1 MQRYKVYSKPPNNRL
16 FFLYPN
22 LRHRLVIHPIFVSL
36 SDDVGQLLG
45 SEVVSNPGSDGLRGP
60 VLNAHSA
67 SHVLNQMVADEQPEY
82 FSSFF
87 TTHAILPHIGILEL
101 VKE

>member
-1 MQRYKVYSKPPNNRL
+1 M
-16 FFLYPN
+16 
-22 LRHRLVIHPIFVSL
+22 IHPIFMSL

-45 SEVVSNPGSDGLRGP
+45 SEVVSNPCSDSLRGP

-67 SHVLNQMVADEQPEY
+67 SHVLNQMVTDEHTEY

-87 TTHAILPHIGILEL
+87 TTHAVLPHIGILEL